1 MSDGYQLPIP
11 TTCSLAKLCV
21 GGTYQ
26 THSGSRKA
34 DSVVALLRIDGHE
47 FIEQN
52 GWIRKAGMT
61 MQSVL
66 DFLGSKGVTPNA
78 ISPTHAEGGVLY
90 QALKS
95 GRNFAGK
102 KAEIFVDA
110 MFCDPC
116 GKNNGLSQ

>member
-1 MSDGYQLPIP
+1 VPG
-11 TTCSLAKLCV
+11 TCCAS
-21 GGTYQ
+21 
-26 THSGSRKA
+26 
-34 DSVVALLRIDGHE
+34 
-47 FIEQN
+47 
-52 GWIRKAGMT
+52 
-61 MQSVL
+61 
-66 DFLGSKGVTPNA
+66 LGSKGVTPNA

-116 GKNNGLSQ
+116 GKNNGLSQYLNALGLDELIVNIRLANGHVVQGLYNIKKGD